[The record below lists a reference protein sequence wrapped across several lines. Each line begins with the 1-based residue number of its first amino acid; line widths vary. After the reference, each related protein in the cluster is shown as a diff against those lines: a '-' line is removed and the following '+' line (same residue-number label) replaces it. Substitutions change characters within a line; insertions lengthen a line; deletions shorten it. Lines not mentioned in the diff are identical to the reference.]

1 MLPEQTSAGRASGG
15 TGGWKAN
22 LNRKVNGLALEG
34 TFLWDFTYLCW
45 NLTGANCEH
54 SLYHRYL
61 IATKIGSYFA
71 AVDASA
77 RVYSQE

>member
-1 MLPEQTSAGRASGG
+1 MQKPQTGKNELR
-15 TGGWKAN
+15 
-22 LNRKVNGLALEG
+22 
-34 TFLWDFTYLCW
+34 
-45 NLTGANCEH
+45 ANCEH

-77 RVYSQE
+77 RVYSKE